1 MTARRETDRGGVRAL
16 IDCFGRI
23 CPAILTFPSRPARL
37 VINRS
42 RSLLICSSAV
52 GRQDWAMIPH
62 DSAFESPRRRQ
73 RRPRGIRPAVD
84 RLESR
89 TLPATFVVNSLL
101 DAPDAHP
108 GDGVARTAD
117 GLTTLRAAVMEANAL
132 PGSDI
137 VVLPAGT
144 YRF

>member
-1 MTARRETDRGGVRAL
+1 MTAGARLTAGASARGLFA
-16 IDCFGRI
+16 FSRI

-42 RSLLICSSAV
+42 RSLVICSSAV

-117 GLTTLRAAVMEANAL
+117 GLTTLRAAV
-132 PGSDI
+132 
-137 VVLPAGT
+137 
-144 YRF
+144 